1 MQDRKYI
8 FGLSSVTLV
17 IILGAVV
24 KFAMHMYIAPG
35 YGFFGDELYTIA
47 LSKHLAFGYV
57 DLPPLVPVL
66 VALSRALLGESLFA
80 MHIVPAL
87 AGLATLVFVCLIA
100 KEFGGKVRYC

>member
-35 YGFFGDELYTIA
+35 YGFFGDE
-47 LSKHLAFGYV
+47 H
-57 DLPPLVPVL
+57 
-66 VALSRALLGESLFA
+66 
-80 MHIVPAL
+80 
-87 AGLATLVFVCLIA
+87 
-100 KEFGGKVRYC
+100 